1 MHLNV
6 AQHFKVLNNAVNGFS
21 SNLDTHI
28 KISLLWSLNE
38 ATHLQCS
45 FFLLPLSFQIP
56 ARLIWRL
63 DFKSKFIY
71 GWYLYFLSCSKQIQ
85 QWYVVNY
92 YFQIIYKALSR
103 SWRCNLWFGTQH
115 FDSSKY
121 RVNLMQYCVG
131 NYLQRRGTSIFW
143 NSYGLNQIALIIA
156 IMLKKLV
163 SCLGLSNRCKHK
175 FKHSFQD
182 CLNLICFS
190 GNDVETS
197 THYLL
202 HGST

>member
-1 MHLNV
+1 MSILLLRYHERNRRIWNIGKIMYIKLHMGQSKMDQNGPSKIRGRQPLKTVFHKLYLVHSYIQTLCHIYLLGRTLTFSLGLDMHLNV

-103 SWRCNLWFGTQH
+103 SWRCNLWFGT
-115 FDSSKY
+115 
-121 RVNLMQYCVG
+121 
-131 NYLQRRGTSIFW
+131 
-143 NSYGLNQIALIIA
+143 
-156 IMLKKLV
+156 
-163 SCLGLSNRCKHK
+163 
-175 FKHSFQD
+175 
-182 CLNLICFS
+182 
-190 GNDVETS
+190 
-197 THYLL
+197 
-202 HGST
+202 